1 MPDKPLAVIR
11 AEETALEVPSPINS
25 YQYGAGQTVEAENQ
39 LLSYWRLIL
48 ARKWIVIGAFLLVFT
63 FVAFAT
69 YRLAPRYTA
78 SASIV
83 TNQLPSGFL
92 PQNGFAAQD
101 MRVQEATLNIQTQMD
116 LLTSRVMAE
125 RVVKR
130 MNLVQRSDVGTP
142 LPASANE
149 QQIESRRKSLI
160 NYVNGG
166 LSVRPR

>member
-1 MPDKPLAVIR
+1 MPDKPLAIIK
-11 AEETALEVPSPINS
+11 AEETALETHSSSPG
-25 YQYGAGQTVEAENQ
+25 YQYGPNTIVESENQ

-92 PQNGFAAQD
+92 PQNGFAA
-101 MRVQEATLNIQTQMD
+101 
-116 LLTSRVMAE
+116 
-125 RVVKR
+125 
-130 MNLVQRSDVGTP
+130 
-142 LPASANE
+142 
-149 QQIESRRKSLI
+149 
-160 NYVNGG
+160 
-166 LSVRPR
+166 